1 MQPKLKP
8 PGTTRLKLKCDMLLL
23 TAAFKFNLRR
33 YTVRV
38 NSQTAN
44 LLAFQVR
51 VAFDADVFEA
61 TVGRCRLPV

>member
-1 MQPKLKP
+1 
-8 PGTTRLKLKCDMLLL
+8 MLLL

-61 TVGRCRLPV
+61 TVGRCRLPVSNPAFKAPMVSAVETVL